1 MTRKLMKDT
10 VSKVRKKERAEL
22 IREATERVLERLKPV
37 VEEEIE
43 LVMESMERMKKQA
56 MEPPMKRANEGAKK
70 KRAMESTFST
80 QDAPAERNVNQR
92 TSLDHQIKKSENVE
106 FQLQFINNKLPDKI
120 YTNDPIK
127 DDSDG
132 SVEIKLIDAN
142 SRKTIEQGPL
152 SSMDI
157 QIHVLDS
164 DFGSDCHEEFN
175 AKILNKRQLVNGTE
189 KLLVKGKQQ
198 IKLTDGVG
206 TIQDLQFIENSSW
219 RPSKKFRLGARVLQ
233 SNSNMGQVRIKEA
246 VSEAFAVRD
255 YRSKMNKKHSLPSFD
270 DEVWHLKKIT
280 RKGKFHTRLNDNNI
294 HTIRDFKN
302 MYKTNPIELRE
313 ILKDCSDSDW
323 KEIVNHASSVAD
335 DEKLNASSNP
345 VTSPT
350 TFPHQGIQGN
360 FRIVICV
367 HLFYLLL
374 KTIILNYCNHASSSH
389 HKSAFL
395 LEPNLAPQSPA
406 KSTCSPVNAQG
417 KHDFPFEKLESSDS
431 GQNSS
436 QPSELNLFPT
446 NNTQPMTES
455 SQFNNGPHPHISGVQ
470 HPNALEAHSNHPEAE
485 AYHNPTTGLAGMQ
498 YNKNHASSSHGHKGG
513 FSTVP
518 NLAAQPLA
526 TSTGYP
532 VNAQG
537 VQSISNFHPPTNGVS
552 GRNLSQ
558 LNEYGFQC
566 SRNDNPVMTQSSRF
580 NNGPHSHIPA
590 AHASNA
596 FPNPVLIQGNA
607 GACNSPTTGPLH
619 HKYTGPHQVSSQNNN
634 GLYPQFPGVKDTA
647 TGLPCH
653 QYTEPN
659 QGMPNNC
666 NLAPSSQ
673 YRSATLQENDLN
685 LTTQCP
691 DDFLKADFNDSQQWD
706 VSRLKGNVKD
716 ARGGDYGEKNIVVVR
731 VVILCITVAA
741 GT

>member
-1 MTRKLMKDT
+1 MDATNNDLRTPPHIRWPSRQRSGLVNSILAIPTASLRFSLSCLSQAKAHSDPLLLPLSEIEVAKSWQYHLCAFVVGSMELCLHRCHG
-10 VSKVRKKERAEL
+10 VESILFPPWNFRERAEL

-56 MEPPMKRANEGAKK
+56 MEPPMKRANERAKK
-70 KRAMESTFST
+70 KRAMESPFST
-80 QDAPAERNVNQR
+80 QDAPAERKVNQR

-152 SSMDI
+152 SSMKI

-164 DFGSDCHEEFN
+164 DFGSDGHEEFN
-175 AKILNKRQLVNGTE
+175 AKILNKRQLVKGTE
-189 KLLVKGKQQ
+189 KLLVKGNQQ

-233 SNSNMGQVRIKEA
+233 SIAGNMGQVKIKEA
-246 VSEAFAVRD
+246 ITEPFRVLE
-255 YRSKMNKKHSLPSFD
+255 YRGKMYKKHDHLSLD
-270 DEVWHLKKIT
+270 DKVWHLKKIT
-280 RKGKFHTRLNDNNI
+280 RNREFHIRLKDKGIR
-294 HTIRDFKN
+294 TIRDLN
-302 MYKTNPIELRE
+302 STNLNELKE

-323 KEIVNHASSVAD
+323 KEIVKHASSVAD

-345 VTSPT
+345 VISPS

-395 LEPNLAPQSPA
+395 LEPNLALQSPA

-436 QPSELNLFPT
+436 RPSELNLFPT

-470 HPNALEAHSNHPEAE
+470 HPNALQAHSNHPEAE

-498 YNKNHASSSHGHKGG
+498 FNKNHASSSH
-513 FSTVP
+513 
-518 NLAAQPLA
+518 
-526 TSTGYP
+526 
-532 VNAQG
+532 AQG

-558 LNEYGFQC
+558 MI
-566 SRNDNPVMTQSSRF
+566 V
-580 NNGPHSHIPA
+580 
-590 AHASNA
+590 ASN
-596 FPNPVLIQGNA
+596 VHGNA

-619 HKYTGPHQVSSQNNN
+619 HKYTGPHQA
-634 GLYPQFPGVKDTA
+634 LA
-647 TGLPCH
+647 
-653 QYTEPN
+653 
-659 QGMPNNC
+659 GMPNNC
-666 NLAPSSQ
+666 NLPPSSQ
-673 YRSATLQENDLN
+673 YRSATLQENDPN

-706 VSRLKGNVKD
+706 LSQLFELICSQNNNGLPEQN
-716 ARGGDYGEKNIVVVR
+716 
-731 VVILCITVAA
+731 TV
-741 GT
+741 TTSDDLMKYIPYQWES